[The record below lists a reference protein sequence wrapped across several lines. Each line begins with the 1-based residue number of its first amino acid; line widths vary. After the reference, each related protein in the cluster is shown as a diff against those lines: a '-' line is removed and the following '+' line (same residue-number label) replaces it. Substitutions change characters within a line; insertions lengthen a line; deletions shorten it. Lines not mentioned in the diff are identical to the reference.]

1 MQRPRRVHT
10 TASRR
15 VVATPN
21 HRGAFPATLRHGS
34 SVVRSHLGLAVVAAL
49 WGGAFVAIRNL
60 DASGRIS
67 ASAITLLRFALTAA
81 VMAPV
86 LAFRR
91 PRIQRADWRRVWVM
105 GLLGGLVY
113 HLALNEGERFVS
125 AGVASLIVA
134 SVPVMVA
141 ILAARFL
148 GERLTKVRAAGIAL
162 AIGGVAVLVVL
173 GSGGSLHVHNLVGA
187 LLVLVSPSAWAIST
201 VVGKPMVRRY
211 DPIALTALLM
221 VLGATLIVPFT
232 IVPTVRDLPNLTGG
246 DWLQLVYLAVGC
258 TALAYAIWYAAL
270 RHLEATTV
278 AGYIYL
284 VPPFA
289 LLWAAVF
296 LGERVTVAGA
306 LGGAMVLAGVLVAE
320 RLAPRLEARSRRSAR
335 AETAD
340 RERLASAEGESAAE
354 PEERSA

>member
-1 MQRPRRVHT
+1 M
-10 TASRR
+10 
-15 VVATPN
+15 
-21 HRGAFPATLRHGS
+21 
-34 SVVRSHLGLAVVAAL
+34 GLAFVAAL

-67 ASAITLLRFALTAA
+67 ASTITLLRFVLTAA

-91 PRIQRADWRRVWVM
+91 PHIARGDWWRVGVM
-105 GLLGGLVY
+105 AVLGGLVY

-141 ILAARFL
+141 VLAVRFL
-148 GERLTKVRAAGIAL
+148 GERMTAMRAAGIGL
-162 AIGGVAVLVVL
+162 AVAGVAVLVVW
-173 GSGGSLHVHNLVGA
+173 GSGGSLAVHNLVGA
-187 LLVLVSPSAWAIST
+187 LLVLVSPTAWAISI
-201 VVGKPMVRRY
+201 VIGKPMVRRY
-211 DPIALTALLM
+211 DPIALTSLVM
-221 VLGATLIVPFT
+221 VLATLYIVPFT
-232 IVPTVRDLPNLTGG
+232 IVPTVHDLPGLTGG
-246 DWLQLVYLAVGC
+246 DWLQLAYLAGGC
-258 TALAYAIWYAAL
+258 TALAYAIWYTAL

-289 LLWAAVF
+289 LIWAAVF
-296 LGERVTVAGA
+296 LGERLTVAGA

-320 RLAPRLEARSRRSAR
+320 RLAPRVQARRRAPTR
-335 AETAD
+335 LHAAGGEEDTDVPNGATEPQERTA
-340 RERLASAEGESAAE
+340 
-354 PEERSA
+354 